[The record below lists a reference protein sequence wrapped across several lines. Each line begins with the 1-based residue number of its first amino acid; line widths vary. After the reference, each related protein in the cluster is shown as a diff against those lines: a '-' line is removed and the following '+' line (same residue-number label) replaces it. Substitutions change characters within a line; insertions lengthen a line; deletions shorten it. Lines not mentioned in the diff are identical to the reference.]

1 MSDKGTV
8 SSKEKEATE
17 KRGRGRPRKQAEEK
31 ASDVSRA
38 KSLFLGVGGWG
49 VGGVMSPTSL
59 LTSPNKKNGGHQHTP
74 SGVEEEAR
82 SAHAGTI
89 PGRGSS

>member
-8 SSKEKEATE
+8 SSKEKETTE

-31 ASDVSRA
+31 ASDVSPA
-38 KSLFLGVGGWG
+38 IFFFLGG
-49 VGGVMSPTSL
+49 GGVMSPTSL
-59 LTSPNKKNGGHQHTP
+59 LTSPNKRNGGHQQP

-82 SAHAGTI
+82 NAHAGII
-89 PGRGSS
+89 PGRGSRAT